1 MTDCIDQ
8 LQPVTGDFGLSLTDR
23 EFVLCL
29 LDSPSLSL
37 TSTESRRT
45 SVCGDYSNSEPQPT
59 KVETPTIPKTPTKK
73 RYHLPQISS
82 RDFALDLEPNQEVS
96 SGNNHKLSLD
106 SLSESSPLPFQL
118 FDLLEVP
125 LSPKSNLSLPSP
137 ATPPTSSVYY
147 SEETD
152 SCSAE
157 SPTPGGQGRLAAS
170 LRARRQ
176 GRLFALSYEQLIDSS
191 SFHLDQDNII
201 PSLIQPLESWDNCR
215 PLWEN
220 STPSHIRSSDTERHI
235 SSPSIPTISISNSTS
250 PPLKS
255 HTSSNSTEDHSQPRK
270 LFANKFKNRLSTIF
284 GDRHK
289 VAPQRRRSSSAFCFL

>member
-8 LQPVTGDFGLSLTDR
+8 LQPVTGDFGLTLTDR

-29 LDSPSLSL
+29 LNSPSLSL
-37 TSTESRRT
+37 TSTESRQT
-45 SVCGDYSNSEPQPT
+45 SACGEYFSSEPQPA
-59 KVETPTIPKTPTKK
+59 KVETPTNPKTPTKK
-73 RYHLPQISS
+73 RNHLPQISFGDYA
-82 RDFALDLEPNQEVS
+82 RDLEPNQELS
-96 SGNNHKLSLD
+96 SGNNHSLSPD
-106 SLSESSPLPFQL
+106 SISESSPLPFQV

-152 SCSAE
+152 SCRAE
-157 SPTPGGQGRLAAS
+157 SPTPGGQGHLAAS

-191 SFHLDQDNII
+191 SFHLDQDNIV
-201 PSLIQPLESWDNCR
+201 PRLIQPLDSWDNRR

-220 STPSHIRSSDTERHI
+220 NTPIHIRSSDIEGHI

-255 HTSSNSTEDHSQPRK
+255 HPASKSTEDHSQPRK
-270 LFANKFKNRLSTIF
+270 RFASKFKNRLSTIF
-284 GDRHK
+284 GDRPK
-289 VAPQRRRSSSAFCFL
+289 VAPQSRRSSSAFCFL